1 MQKVEEI
8 LLSFDPSMVVV
19 GVVVVKC
26 SQDLVFL
33 FSLVFINKTQV
44 FRIVSTFFSSR
55 LRIHLFHSLHLT
67 LNSKI
72 IILTSK

>member
-33 FSLVFINKTQV
+33 FSLAFINKTEV
-44 FRIVSTFFSSR
+44 FRIASIFLVRGYTSTCF
-55 LRIHLFHSLHLT
+55 IQC
-67 LNSKI
+67 I
-72 IILTSK
+72 